1 MAVLGWLLL
10 ATFFLLWNLP
20 VAFAQAMVK
29 LQSVAQVFES
39 SKLHPLAEAVRRISP
54 EDAAKIEGWL
64 ASLTLSTLQMATL
77 YSGLLDLLARLMG
90 HSRNTAVGVATLTSM
105 CALPLLRTPTSSRLR
120 LISP

>member
-1 MAVLGWLLL
+1 M
-10 ATFFLLWNLP
+10 
-20 VAFAQAMVK
+20 
-29 LQSVAQVFES
+29 FES
-39 SKLHPLAEAVRRISP
+39 AKLHPLAEAVRRISP